1 MAGYYNIKLN
11 FENIPKKYN
20 HFSWIESIGKIVPY
34 QIENTEYCCILTIYN
49 FIKQSY
55 SKKMMKRP
63 FIPQALKVFV
73 MGKYILRLVKSAGN
87 INII

>member
-34 QIENTEYCCILTIYN
+34 QIENTEYCGILTISN
-49 FIKQSY
+49 
-55 SKKMMKRP
+55 
-63 FIPQALKVFV
+63 
-73 MGKYILRLVKSAGN
+73 
-87 INII
+87 